1 MPKKGR
7 RTERDEV
14 LGADPGGFG
23 GDQDYDWIKYLG
35 DGRSSGAPS
44 SPATVAPTAALR
56 TEARPVA
63 APPSRRYEHD
73 PDPLSGND
81 TDPRGGAS
89 AGRGGRR
96 DRFGGRADAD
106 PYADLHASPGRGR
119 SAEVAR
125 RDTGGFVAV
134 G

>member
-1 MPKKGR
+1 MSHDGGDAPPVSPPRRTRGRQTAGMLEVSRMPKKGR

-96 DRFGGRADAD
+96 DRFGGR
-106 PYADLHASPGRGR
+106 
-119 SAEVAR
+119 
-125 RDTGGFVAV
+125 
-134 G
+134 